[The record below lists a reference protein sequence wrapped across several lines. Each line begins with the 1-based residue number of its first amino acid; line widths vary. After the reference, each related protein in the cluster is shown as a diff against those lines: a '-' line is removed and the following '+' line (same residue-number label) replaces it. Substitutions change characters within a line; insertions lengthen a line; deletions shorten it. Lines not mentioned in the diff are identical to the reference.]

1 MASGMRF
8 ESNAISPLLHRPSP
22 RSTQPQPQFHS
33 VKKQSGDS
41 SVKIIRMHKLV
52 HALAISALTF
62 PVVMLASD
70 AMAQAIGTFAP
81 IETSIT
87 LPHDE
92 AAHRQPAEW
101 WYMTGF
107 LDGTDPSGGKHSYA
121 YEMVVFQIVGI
132 ANTQP
137 VYDAHFAISD
147 LDRGDFRF
155 KKQVIVGPL
164 TNSTDRFDLDVAGF
178 QMGGSM
184 GTYYAKA
191 SPPDLD
197 YAIDLATQALQKP
210 TLNGTNG
217 VETYG
222 GFISPYYSFNVNATS
237 GTVWD
242 HGVPVKVAGTSW
254 YDHEWANGIPGDA
267 NSGWTWFGVSLDDN
281 SQYNI
286 SFFMKGDGTVDQAL
300 AVKTA
305 DGRYT
310 PIAPDAIKLERIG
323 SWKSPNTGYEYPA
336 QWKVTLPDGAIT
348 ITPML
353 QNAELYAPATQ
364 KFYFEGPATVV
375 GTLAGKSI
383 TGKAFAEMNPWGVD
397 WGARVLP

>member
-1 MASGMRF
+1 MKM
-8 ESNAISPLLHRPSP
+8 
-22 RSTQPQPQFHS
+22 
-33 VKKQSGDS
+33 
-41 SVKIIRMHKLV
+41 IRMHELV
-52 HALAISALTF
+52 HAFAIAALAF
-62 PVVMLASD
+62 PATLLAPAAS
-70 AMAQAIGTFAP
+70 AQAIGTFPP
-81 IETSIT
+81 IETSIS

-92 AAHRQPAEW
+92 ASHRQPAEW

-121 YEMVVFQIVGI
+121 YEMVVFQIVGV
-132 ANTQP
+132 ANTAP
-137 VYDAHFAISD
+137 IYDAHFAISD

-155 KKQVIVGPL
+155 KKQVVTGPF
-164 TNSTDRFDLDVAGF
+164 TTSTDRFDLDVAGF

-184 GTYYAKA
+184 GSYYAKA
-191 SPPDLD
+191 APVDLD
-197 YAIDLATQALQKP
+197 YAIDLSTQALQKP

-242 HGVPVKVAGTSW
+242 HGVPVKVTGTSW

-305 DGRYT
+305 EGHYT
-310 PIAPDAIKLERIG
+310 PLDPSALKLERIG
-323 SWKSPNTGYEYPA
+323 SWTSPNTGYTYPA

-348 ITPML
+348 ITPTL

-364 KFYFEGPATVV
+364 KFYFEGPAKVV
-375 GTLAGKSI
+375 GTVAGKSI
-383 TGKAFAEMNPWGVD
+383 TGRAFAEMNPWGVD
-397 WGARVLP
+397 WGMRVLP

>member
-1 MASGMRF
+1 M
-8 ESNAISPLLHRPSP
+8 
-22 RSTQPQPQFHS
+22 
-33 VKKQSGDS
+33 
-41 SVKIIRMHKLV
+41 KITRMNGLA
-52 HALAISALTF
+52 HALAIATF
-62 PVVMLASD
+62 TFLATAVS
-70 AMAQAIGTFAP
+70 AQAIGTFPP
-81 IETSIT
+81 IEKSIT
-87 LPHDE
+87 LPRDE

-107 LDGTDPSGGKHSYA
+107 LDGTDPSGGKRSYA
-121 YEMVVFQIVGI
+121 YEMVVFQIIGV
-132 ANTQP
+132 ANTSP

-155 KKQVIVGPL
+155 KKQVLPGPFM
-164 TNSTDRFDLDVAGF
+164 TSTDRFDLDVAGF

-184 GTYYAKA
+184 GSYYAKA
-191 SPPDLD
+191 APADMN
-197 YAIDLATQALQKP
+197 YAIDLSLRAQQGP

-242 HGVPVKVAGTSW
+242 HGVPVEVTGTSW

-267 NSGWTWFGVSLDDN
+267 HSGWLWLGVSLDDN
-281 SQYNI
+281 SQYNM
-286 SFFMKGDGTVDQAL
+286 SFFMNGDGTVDQAI

-305 DGRYT
+305 DGHY
-310 PIAPDAIKLERIG
+310 APLDPSAIQLERIG
-323 SWKSPNTGYEYPA
+323 NWTSPNTDYTYPA
-336 QWKVTLPDGAIT
+336 QVKVTLPDGAIT
-348 ITPML
+348 VTPML

-364 KFYFEGPATVV
+364 KFYFEGPAKVV
-375 GTLAGKSI
+375 GTVAGKSI
-383 TGKAFAEMNPWGVD
+383 TGKAFLEMNPWGVE